1 MQEKTSPVS
10 MEPQESVSAEEQA
23 DNEIEVNNQVIHEI
37 IDNQSTEE
45 TTKQADE
52 KRQQRSKSKWRQSLM
67 EKKYLQK

>member
-37 IDNQSTEE
+37 IDNQSTGRNNQ
-45 TTKQADE
+45 TS
-52 KRQQRSKSKWRQSLM
+52 R
-67 EKKYLQK
+67 

>member
-1 MQEKTSPVS
+1 MKEKKSPVS
-10 MEPQESVSAEEQA
+10 MEPPESVYADEQA

-52 KRQQRSKSKWRQSLM
+52 KDNKGANQNGDNH
-67 EKKYLQK
+67 

>member
-1 MQEKTSPVS
+1 

-23 DNEIEVNNQVIHEI
+23 NNEIEVNNQVIHEI